1 MDEPPPVTNSSVAES
16 DSESEKSSRPR
27 KKRRVVQL
35 ANNDEEDVP
44 LPDYQAHDISPPIQ
58 EPNGRQRPLS
68 RPRNRSR
75 STERQSQ
82 HSQEESEPTKASKSP
97 EVTHGHS
104 FQKSKG
110 NYPSQTPQRQKASST
125 LRPVPQI
132 SPTVFRERMEPPLS
146 QIEQFS
152 TPGSSRRRPK
162 YSSGD
167 ATGSRGQ
174 VEPGPEEIQP
184 EPEMENT
191 YVSTDNEVTRAFLR
205 NISSR
210 I

>member
-1 MDEPPPVTNSSVAES
+1 VDEPPPVTNSSVAES

-27 KKRRVVQL
+27 KKRRVVES
-35 ANNDEEDVP
+35 ANNDEENVP
-44 LPDYQAHDISPPIQ
+44 LPDYQVHDISPPVQ
-58 EPNGRQRPLS
+58 ELNGRQRSSS

-75 STERQSQ
+75 STEKQSQ
-82 HSQEESEPTKASKSP
+82 HSQEGSEPTKASKSP

-104 FQKSKG
+104 FQKSRG
-110 NYPSQTPQRQKASST
+110 NYSSQTPQRQKGSST

-152 TPGSSRRRPK
+152 TPGSSRRRPR

-167 ATGSRGQ
+167 ATGSREQ
-174 VEPGPEEIQP
+174 VNPGPEEIQP
-184 EPEMENT
+184 EPEMENA
-191 YVSTDNEVTRAFLR
+191 YVSTHNEATRAFLR
-205 NISSR
+205 NVSA
-210 I
+210 